1 MAVKTKK
8 KSAHSQRFIAIV
20 KDHEADR
27 MHSIDEAIAG
37 VKAKAS
43 AKFDET
49 VDLAIKLGI
58 DSRKSDQNV
67 RGITNLPHGTGKKK
81 TVAVL
86 AKGDDAKAAEAAGA
100 DFVGEED
107 LIKKI
112 QEGWKDF
119 DVMVAS
125 SDMAPQIGKIGRFL
139 GTKTPNK
146 KNGTVTDQVGQA
158 VKEIKSAARV
168 EYRIDKAGIVHVP
181 VGKVSFTE
189 VQLRENVLALLDA
202 VIKAKPSSSKGRF
215 LASVTMSSTMGPGFK
230 LDPVVAG
237 KEAGH

>member
-1 MAVKTKK
+1 MAAKLKK
-8 KSAHSQRFIAIV
+8 KNKHSQRYIALV
-20 KDHEADR
+20 KDLDSEQLHTIET
-27 MHSIDEAIAG
+27 AIAG
-37 VKAKAS
+37 VKSKAS

-49 VDLAIKLGI
+49 VDVAIKLGI
-58 DSRKSDQNV
+58 DARKSDQNV
-67 RGITNLPHGTGKKK
+67 RGITTLPHGTGKKK

-86 AKGDDAKAAEAAGA
+86 AKGDAAKEAEAAGA
-100 DFVGEED
+100 DFVGDDD
-107 LIKKI
+107 LIKRI

-146 KNGTVTDQVGQA
+146 KNGTVTDAVGLA

-168 EYRIDKAGIVHVP
+168 EYRIDKAGVVHVP
-181 VGKVSFTE
+181 VGKASFSE
-189 VQLRENVLALLDA
+189 EQLKENVLALLDA
-202 VIKAKPSSSKGRF
+202 VIKSKPSGSKGRF
-215 LASVTMSSTMGPGFK
+215 LNTLSMSSTMGPGFK
-230 LDPVVAG
+230 LDPVAAG

>member
-1 MAVKTKK
+1 MAIKVKK
-8 KSAHSQRFIAIV
+8 KNSSSQRFAAII
-20 KDHEADR
+20 KDHDADK

-37 VKAKAS
+37 VKAKSS

-100 DFVGEED
+100 DFVGEEE
-107 LIKKI
+107 LIKRI

-146 KNGTVTDQVGQA
+146 KNGTVTDQVGMA
-158 VKEIKSAARV
+158 VKEIKSASRV

-189 VQLRENVLALLDA
+189 AQLRENVLVLLDA

-215 LASVTMSSTMGPGFK
+215 LQTLTMSSTMGPGFK
-230 LDPVVAG
+230 LDPIVAG